1 MTEPVRR
8 IGMWSGPR
16 NISTAL
22 MRSFENRDD
31 TVVVD
36 EPLYS
41 HYLNFTGVEHPGAD
55 IVMKSHTGNWREVV
69 DSLLGPITPGASVFY
84 QKHMAH
90 HLVDDVDRK
99 WIGELDNVFLIR
111 NPEEMLTSLI
121 QVLPNPTLPE
131 TGLIQQLEL
140 FQSLH
145 QEFGRPPLV
154 LEARDVLEDPAAT
167 LGTLCDE
174 LAIPFSD
181 NMLSWPAGKRESD
194 GVWAEYWYASV
205 EASTGFAPYRPKNE
219 KVPANLAIL
228 LRDCQSI
235 YDELHRY
242 RITT

>member
-1 MTEPVRR
+1 MTERIHR

-41 HYLNFTGVEHPGAD
+41 HYLGFTGVEHPGAD
-55 IVMKSHTGNWREVV
+55 EVMRAHVGNWPDVV
-69 DSLLGPITPGASVFY
+69 DGLLGPITDGARVFY

-90 HLVDDVDRK
+90 HLVGDVDRK
-99 WIGELDNVFLIR
+99 WVGELNNVFLIR
-111 NPEEMLTSLI
+111 EPTEMLTSLI
-121 QVLPNPTLPE
+121 QVLPNPSLPE

-154 LEARDVLEDPAAT
+154 LDSRDVLEDPEAM
-167 LGTLCDE
+167 LSTLCSE
-174 LAIPFSD
+174 LGIPFSPK
-181 NMLSWPAGKRESD
+181 MLNWPAGPRASD
-194 GVWAEYWYASV
+194 GVWAKYWYASV
-205 EASTGFAPYRPKNE
+205 EESTGFSPYQLKHE
-219 KVPANLAIL
+219 KVPDHLQVL
-228 LRDCQSI
+228 LRDCNSI
-235 YDELHRY
+235 YEELHRY
-242 RITT
+242 RITS